1 MSIVEF
7 RNVLV
12 HGYDVVDAEQVW
24 AAVTDDLTRLI
35 DSIEDLLGDI
45 SSDPESMNVL
55 EDGKDRK

>member
-1 MSIVEF
+1 MEF

-24 AAVTDDLTRLI
+24 AAVTDDLPRLI

>member
-1 MSIVEF
+1 MEF